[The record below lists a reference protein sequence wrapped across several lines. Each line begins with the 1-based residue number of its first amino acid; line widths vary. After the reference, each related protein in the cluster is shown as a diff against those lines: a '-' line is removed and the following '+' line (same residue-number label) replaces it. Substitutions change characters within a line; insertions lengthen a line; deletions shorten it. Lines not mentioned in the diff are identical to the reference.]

1 MRKFYIVFFIV
12 NLFLSYFYVDIWTT
26 NSNTASRALPII
38 SFFENGTLQIDKYQE
53 PINDKAHINGHYYTD
68 KAPLPTFIVLPFFGL
83 LKAVGLVKE
92 VDGSLFGTEVF
103 MLGSFITG
111 SLPFVLFMLLAFF
124 AIAKKEPSV
133 SQVFL
138 VMMPFYGSFIFV
150 FAGTYFAHIMSAFL
164 LLVAYLFLKD
174 KKYIL
179 AGLFSGLAFLSEYT
193 IALVFP
199 IWALQVWIREKS
211 FYKGFLFGLGTMP
224 SIIFILIYNYIFTG
238 SPFEMLYKYH
248 TFQDLHTNYGFNL
261 PSLESIWGLT
271 FSDYKGLFFY
281 TPFLFLAFAGISKKY
296 NFKAFAGHYLF
307 YVSIVYFLVVAAYF
321 GWWGGWTY
329 GPRLLFPVAV
339 LLVYEGIVKISDYKF
354 SAAFF
359 WVLTIFGLA
368 GAFLAKITV
377 VYSIPTDSLHPF
389 QQTIFPAI
397 KAGSFNPN
405 NLATIIFGINPALAA
420 IIWIVGLAAGIFLLN
435 SLYQRIV
442 HQNQALDI

>member
-1 MRKFYIVFFIV
+1 MRKFYTVFFIV

-68 KAPLPTFIVLPFFGL
+68 KAPLPTFLVLPFFGL

-103 MLGSFITG
+103 MLGSFICG
-111 SLPFVLFMLLAFF
+111 SLPFVLFMLLALF
-124 AIAKKEPSV
+124 AIRKKNPSV
-133 SQVFL
+133 SPIFL

-150 FAGTYFAHIMSAFL
+150 FAGTYFAHIISAFL
-164 LLVAYLFLKD
+164 LLLAYLFIKD
-174 KKYIL
+174 KKYVL
-179 AGLFSGLAFLSEYT
+179 AGLFSGLAFLSDYT

-199 IWALQVWIREKS
+199 IWAVQVWIKENS
-211 FYKGFLFGLGTMP
+211 FYKGFLFGLGTAP
-224 SIIFILIYNYIFTG
+224 AIIFIMIYNFIFTG

-248 TFQDLHTNYGFNL
+248 TFADLHTNYGFTV
-261 PSLESIWGLT
+261 PSIESIWGLS

-281 TPFLFLAFAGISKKY
+281 TPFLFLAFAGISNKY
-296 NFKAFAGHYLF
+296 NFRAFAGHYLF
-307 YVSIVYFLVVAAYF
+307 YVSVVYFLVVASYF

-359 WVLTIFGLA
+359 WILTVFGLA

-377 VYSIPTDSLHPF
+377 VYSVPTDSLHPF
-389 QQTIFPAI
+389 SQTIFPAI
-397 KAGSFNPN
+397 KAGNFNPN
-405 NLATIIFGINPALAA
+405 NLATIIFGINPILAA
-420 IIWIVGLAAGIFLLN
+420 IIWIVGFGVSIYFL
-435 SLYQRIV
+435 SSYFKGSFYEIKK
-442 HQNQALDI
+442 

>member
-1 MRKFYIVFFIV
+1 MRKFYIVFFII
-12 NLFLSYFYVDIWTT
+12 NLLLSYFYVDIWTT

-38 SFFENGTLQIDKYQE
+38 SFFENGSLQIDKYQE

-68 KAPLPTFIVLPFFGL
+68 KAPLPTFVVLPFFGI

-103 MLGSFITG
+103 MLGSFICG
-111 SLPFVLFMLLAFF
+111 SLPFVLFMLLALF
-124 AIAKKEPSV
+124 AIRKKNPSV
-133 SQVFL
+133 SPVFL

-174 KKYIL
+174 KKYVL
-179 AGLFSGLAFLSEYT
+179 AGLFSGLAFLSDYT

-199 IWALQVWIREKS
+199 IWALQVWIKEKS
-211 FYKGFLFGLGTMP
+211 FYKGFLFGLGTVP
-224 SIIFILIYNYIFTG
+224 AIVFIMIYNFIFTG

-248 TFQDLHTNYGFNL
+248 NFQDLHTNYGFNL

-296 NFKAFAGHYLF
+296 NFRAFAGHYLF
-307 YVSIVYFLVVAAYF
+307 YFSVVYFLVVASYF

-339 LLVYEGIVKISDYKF
+339 FLVYEGIVKISDYKF

-359 WVLTIFGLA
+359 WILTVFGLA

-377 VYSIPTDSLHPF
+377 VYSVPTDSLHPF
-389 QQTIFPAI
+389 SQTIFPAI

-405 NLATIIFGINPALAA
+405 NLTTIIFGINPALAA
-420 IIWIVGLAAGIFLLN
+420 IIWIVGFAGGIFF
-435 SLYQRIV
+435 
-442 HQNQALDI
+442 LDSWLQKIKKGNLVN